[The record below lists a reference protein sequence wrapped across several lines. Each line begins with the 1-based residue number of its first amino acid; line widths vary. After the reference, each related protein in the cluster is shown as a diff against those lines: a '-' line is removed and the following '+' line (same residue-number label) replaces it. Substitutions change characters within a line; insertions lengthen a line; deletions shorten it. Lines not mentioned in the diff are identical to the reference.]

1 MGQLKSGFGVLAA
14 LAVAASLQACGT
26 PQPRERIVLQ
36 PVDLM
41 LNDAP
46 KVIDRKLTGATLG
59 FAFKV
64 TNPNATS
71 VTLERM
77 NLNATIN
84 DKALGA
90 NNAAPAVRIGPNET
104 VIVQIKYDVSFI
116 SGGMAIVEAVTSQ
129 NAAVAVDGTA
139 KVSNADNRFDADPLE
154 HPFQIK

>member
-1 MGQLKSGFGVLAA
+1 MKAGFRVLAA
-14 LAVAASLQACGT
+14 LAVAVSLQACGA

-41 LNDAP
+41 LQDAP
-46 KVIDRKLTGATLG
+46 KVVDRGLTGATLS
-59 FAFKV
+59 FPFKV

-71 VTLERM
+71 VTLERL

-90 NNAAPAVRIGPNET
+90 NTAAPAVRIGPNET
-104 VIVQIKYDVSFI
+104 VIVPIKYDVSFI
-116 SGGMAIVEAVTSQ
+116 SGGMAVVDAITNQ